1 MINSAIIDIPRNER
15 RRLLN
20 AERKNRKR
28 GDWGEWLSRSFPRGT
43 VGPKNWPS
51 EISLAYTNKVF
62 TVLVRNLRNGITHL
76 AVSSLSGERPT
87 FHEMQRIKNEL
98 AGESALAVEIY
109 PPQYELVDDAD
120 MFHIWVLPRPGAAIE
135 ECTIYTGGK

>member
-1 MINSAIIDIPRNER
+1 MNNEVLEELSRNER
-15 RRLLN
+15 RRLLA
-20 AERKNRKR
+20 AEKKNRKS
-28 GDWGEWLSRSFPRGT
+28 GDWGEWVARSFPRGT

-51 EISLAYTNKVF
+51 EISLAYSNRVF
-62 TVLVRNLRNGITHL
+62 TVLVRYLQNGVSHL

-98 AGESALAVEIY
+98 AGENALAVEIY
-109 PPQYELVDDAD
+109 PPQYQLVDDAD
-120 MFHIWVLPRPGAAIE
+120 MFHIWVLPRPCAAIK